1 VTDDDDGNGAAMTD
15 VQAQVGVGP
24 TGDYAPETLSREVDE
39 RGIAVVRGAFPREW
53 AVALDEDLARE
64 FSQALRIPRGV
75 APRGWN
81 RFYFEPYAERI
92 RAFWDLV
99 QHPVVTA
106 LSEHMFGPD
115 WQVVE
120 LGCDIPLPGAE
131 NQPWHRDFP
140 MPRVTR
146 EEGRLT
152 SIAVNASAVD
162 VVDGP
167 FQGIPGTHLDPGEDF
182 EGEMFPPDE
191 RTAELD
197 QRLQSFFAKAGNFS
211 IRSGLMLHRGSAMGI
226 HARMRQVAILG
237 IVSPDDRAVV
247 DRRKDP
253 TDPHPP
259 RIRMSQQA
267 YDRMPPEIAA
277 HVSADVVSETPETL
291 PPYHTEHSFEGL
303 KMDQRKS

>member
-1 VTDDDDGNGAAMTD
+1 MTPTAEP
-15 VQAQVGVGP
+15 VAQ
-24 TGDYAPETLSREVDE
+24 YAPEALAREVNAN
-39 RGIAVVRGAFPREW
+39 GIAVVRGAFPREW
-53 AVALDEDLARE
+53 ARLLDEDLARE
-64 FSQALRIPRGV
+64 FSEALRVPRGV

-81 RFYFEPYAERI
+81 RFYFEPYAEKVRG
-92 RAFWDLV
+92 FWDLL
-99 QHPVVTA
+99 QHPVLVA
-106 LSEHMFGPD
+106 LSEHMFGAD

-140 MPRVTR
+140 MPRATR

-167 FQGIPGTHLDPGEDF
+167 FQGIPGTHLDPGDGF

-191 RTAELD
+191 RSPELD
-197 QRLQSFFAKAGNFS
+197 ERLKSFFAKAGNFS
-211 IRSGLMLHRGSAMGI
+211 VRSGLMLHRGSAMGI

-237 IVSPDDRAVV
+237 IVSTDDRAIV
-247 DRRKDP
+247 DRLADP
-253 TDPHPP
+253 ADPRPP
-259 RIRMSQQA
+259 RIRLSQEA
-267 YDRMPPEIAA
+267 VDRVPAQLREHLSHEI
-277 HVSADVVSETPETL
+277 VSETTATL

>member
-1 VTDDDDGNGAAMTD
+1 MTD
-15 VQAQVGVGP
+15 VQIQPTAQPV
-24 TGDYAPETLSREVDE
+24 DAYAPEALSREVYE
-39 RGIAVVRGAFPREW
+39 QGIAVVRGAFPREW
-53 AVALDEDLARE
+53 AERLDEDLARE
-64 FSQALRIPRGV
+64 FSQALRVPNGV

-81 RFYFEPYAERI
+81 RFYFEPYAEKV

-99 QHPVVTA
+99 SHPVLVA
-106 LSEHMFGPD
+106 LSEQMFGSD
-115 WQVVE
+115 WQIVE

-140 MPRVTR
+140 MPRATR

-167 FQGIPGTHLDPGEDF
+167 FQGIPGTHLEPGDHF
-182 EGEMFPPDE
+182 EGAMFPPDE
-191 RTAELD
+191 QTPELD
-197 QRLQSFFAKAGNFS
+197 ARLQSFFAKAGNFS
-211 IRSGLMLHRGSAMGI
+211 VRSGLMLHRGSAMGI

-237 IVSPDDRAVV
+237 IVSTDDRAIV
-247 DRRKDP
+247 DRLADP
-253 TDPHPP
+253 SDPHPP
-259 RIRMSQQA
+259 RIRISQEA
-267 YDRMPPEIAA
+267 YDRVPDDVKAHLSHEI
-277 HVSADVVSETPETL
+277 VSETTDTL

>member
-1 VTDDDDGNGAAMTD
+1 MTQVQTAGA
-15 VQAQVGVGP
+15 VRP
-24 TGDYAPETLSREVDE
+24 EGDYAPEALSREVYDK
-39 RGIAVVRGAFPREW
+39 GIAVVRGAFPPEW
-53 AVALDEDLARE
+53 ARALDEDLARE
-64 FSQALRIPRGV
+64 FMEALRTPRGV

-81 RFYFEPYAERI
+81 RFYFEPYAEKVRG
-92 RAFWDLV
+92 FWDLLS
-99 QHPVVTA
+99 HPVVTA

-140 MPRVTR
+140 MPRATR
-146 EEGRLT
+146 QEGRLT

-167 FQGIPGTHLDPGEDF
+167 FQGILGTHLEPGDDF
-182 EGEMFPPDE
+182 EGAMFPPDE
-191 RTAELD
+191 RTPELD
-197 QRLQSFFAKAGNFS
+197 ARLQSFFAKAGNFS

-237 IVSPDDRAVV
+237 IVSTEDRAIV
-247 DRRKDP
+247 DRLADP
-253 TDPHPP
+253 SDPHPP
-259 RIRMSQQA
+259 RIRMSQEA
-267 YDRMPPEIAA
+267 YDRVPEHLKA
-277 HVSADVVSETPETL
+277 HVSHEIVAETAADL

>member
-1 VTDDDDGNGAAMTD
+1 MTD
-15 VQAQVGVGP
+15 IQAPVS
-24 TGDYAPETLSREVDE
+24 TGTDSDHSPEALSREVVE
-39 RGIAVVRGAFPREW
+39 KGMVVVRGALPLEW
-53 AVALDEDLARE
+53 ASQLDEDLAAE
-64 FSQALRIPRGV
+64 FSRALRTPGGV

-81 RFYFEPYAERI
+81 RFYFEPYAERL
-92 RAFWDLV
+92 RGFWDLV
-99 QHPVVTA
+99 THPALTA

-140 MPRVTR
+140 MPRATR
-146 EEGRLT
+146 EERRLT

-167 FQGIPGTHLDPGEDF
+167 FQGILGTHFDPGDGF
-182 EGEMFPPDE
+182 EGDMFPPDE

-197 QRLQSFFAKAGNFS
+197 ERLQAFFAKAGNFS
-211 IRSGLMLHRGSAMGI
+211 VRSGLMLHRGSAMGI

-237 IVSPDDRAVV
+237 IVSTEDRAIV
-247 DRRKDP
+247 DRLADP
-253 TDPHPP
+253 SDPHPP
-259 RIRMSQQA
+259 RIRMSQEA
-267 YDRMPPEIAA
+267 YDRVPAPMRA
-277 HVSADVVSETPETL
+277 HLSHEVVSDTAATL
-291 PPYHTEHSFEGL
+291 PPHHTEHSFEGL